1 VTELSREYGEG
12 LYLLCAEEE
21 LAAEVFEQLTALR
34 ALFRENPDFSRLV
47 SNHSLSKQER
57 VTILDNA
64 LRGQVHQY
72 VLNFLKILCER
83 GIFGE
88 FANCVDAYTA
98 CYHRDH
104 RVVEAVATT
113 GVPLSDAQRSQLM
126 EKLRSMTGKQVQLT
140 EKVDPAV
147 LGGVLLE
154 MEGKRY
160 DNTLKHRLG
169 QMRQVLTSEV

>member
-1 VTELSREYGEG
+1 MTELSREYGEG
-12 LYLLCAEEE
+12 LYLLCKEEE
-21 LAAEVFEQLTALR
+21 LATDAFEQLTTLR
-34 ALFRENPDFSRLV
+34 ELFGQNPDFSRLV

-57 VTILDNA
+57 VGILDNA
-64 LRGQVHQY
+64 LRSQVHLY

-88 FANCVDAYTA
+88 FGSCVDAYTA
-98 CYHRDH
+98 CYNRDH

-113 GVPLSDAQRSQLM
+113 SAPLSPEQRQKLL
-126 EKLRSMTGKQVQLT
+126 EKLCGVTGKQVQLT

-147 LGGVLLE
+147 IGGVLLE